1 MRSSERFGFFL
12 TFRSSPPKSTCV
24 KNALDIIYDCRESRR
39 MSKPAVELTE
49 SEWSVIKAVW
59 ETEPC
64 TAPLI
69 QEKLFKP
76 TGWHYSTVRTL
87 MDRMVAKGVLKAKK
101 EGKLTIYQSAVT
113 RAQAQHGELFYALK
127 HAFNGALT
135 PMVQCLLEN
144 NDLDAEELAKLEA
157 MIKVRKKSAKK

>member
-1 MRSSERFGFFL
+1 MA
-12 TFRSSPPKSTCV
+12 TP
-24 KNALDIIYDCRESRR
+24 N
-39 MSKPAVELTE
+39 VELTE

-64 TAPLI
+64 TAPVI

-87 MDRMVAKGVLKAKK
+87 MDRMVVKGVLKAKK
-101 EGKLTIYQSAVT
+101 EGKLTVYSSVLT
-113 RAQAQHGELFYALK
+113 RAEAQRGELFYALK

-135 PMVQCLLEN
+135 PMLQCLLDTKEISR
-144 NDLDAEELAKLEA
+144 EELGEL
-157 MIKVRKKSAKK
+157 KKIIAAYEPDAPGTPVKPSNKKGRA

>member
-1 MRSSERFGFFL
+1 
-12 TFRSSPPKSTCV
+12 
-24 KNALDIIYDCRESRR
+24 
-39 MSKPAVELTE
+39 MSKPTVELTE

-64 TAPLI
+64 TAPVI

-87 MDRMVAKGVLKAKK
+87 MDRMVAKGVLTAKK
-101 EGKLTIYQSAVT
+101 AGKLTIYQSAIT
-113 RAQAQHGELFYALK
+113 RAQAQHGELIYALK

-135 PMVQCLLEN
+135 PMVQCLLDS
-144 NDLDAEELAKLEA
+144 NDLNAAELEQLESLIKAK
-157 MIKVRKKSAKK
+157 RKSAKK

>member
-1 MRSSERFGFFL
+1 VQS
-12 TFRSSPPKSTCV
+12 TFV
-24 KNALDIIYDCRESRR
+24 ENALDTIYDCRESRR
-39 MSKPAVELTE
+39 MSKPTVELTE

-64 TAPLI
+64 TAPVI

-87 MDRMVAKGVLKAKK
+87 MDRMVIKGVLKAKK

-113 RAQAQHGELFYALK
+113 RAQAQSGELFYALK
-127 HAFNGALT
+127 HAFSGALT

-144 NDLDAEELAKLEA
+144 SELDAGELAKLEA
-157 MIKVRKKSAKK
+157 MIKARKKSAKK

>member
-1 MRSSERFGFFL
+1 
-12 TFRSSPPKSTCV
+12 
-24 KNALDIIYDCRESRR
+24 

-49 SEWSVIKAVW
+49 SEWSIIKAVW

-64 TAPLI
+64 TAPAI
-69 QEKLFKP
+69 QEKLFQP

-101 EGKLTIYQSAVT
+101 EGKLTIYHSAVT
-113 RAQAQHGELFYALK
+113 RAQAQSGELFYALK

-135 PMVQCLLEN
+135 PMVQCLLESK
-144 NDLDAEELAKLEA
+144 DLKAEELAELEA
-157 MIKVRKKSAKK
+157 LIKAKKKSAKK